1 MRRCKKNYLTL
12 LPPISQD
19 YPYSQ
24 CCLEREEIMGNNG
37 GCIRLGRKGGS
48 RLEEWRQS
56 RRSQTFIY
64 RRKEKKKKKKKKKGR
79 EVTEEERQDR
89 AVSI

>member
-1 MRRCKKNYLTL
+1 
-12 LPPISQD
+12 
-19 YPYSQ
+19 
-24 CCLEREEIMGNNG
+24 MGNNG
-37 GCIRLGRKGGS
+37 GCIRLGRKGGI

-64 RRKEKKKKKKKKKGR
+64 RRERK
-79 EVTEEERQDR
+79 EEEREERETETEDR

>member
-1 MRRCKKNYLTL
+1 
-12 LPPISQD
+12 
-19 YPYSQ
+19 
-24 CCLEREEIMGNNG
+24 MGNNG

-56 RRSQTFIY
+56 WRSQTFIY
-64 RRKEKKKKKKKKKGR
+64 RRKRGRKRGKGQR
-79 EVTEEERQDR
+79 EREEEKQDR